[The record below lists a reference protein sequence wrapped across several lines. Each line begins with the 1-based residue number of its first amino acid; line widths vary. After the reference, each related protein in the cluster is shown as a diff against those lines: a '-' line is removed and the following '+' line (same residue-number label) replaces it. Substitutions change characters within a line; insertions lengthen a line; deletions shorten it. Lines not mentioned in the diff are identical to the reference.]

1 MFSRNVFPSFKC
13 TPMQEG
19 KKLCL
24 LSLIPVLA
32 CLSLTD
38 LYAHEVHAPRDT
50 TKAHRHYS
58 EGMEKLKE
66 GSYYEAMD
74 LFDDASSLFGKKKVW
89 DRVIECNLRK
99 TEAWTSIPDKNGLI
113 EFWKETVGLS
123 EEKFGRDHA
132 NTGDCYNRLGELY
145 YIDNEYELA
154 GEWFD
159 KALAVYS
166 GLTEEPSLSKA
177 TVYANYGRLMTAISE
192 YDSVEQYLDRALE
205 IQLSLLDSLDNR
217 LSVTYHSY
225 GTFYYYVGKMDQA
238 IHYNKL
244 VLEIDKRKYGEIH
257 PNVANAY
264 NNLGAAY
271 ERKGD
276 FESSLEVY
284 HKALEIRLAKLDT
297 LHPHV
302 ALSYN
307 NLGNVYTSLGD
318 YKTSI
323 EYHNTALSLR
333 KQVFD
338 ENHINIGMSYANI
351 GNNQLKQG
359 HYDLALEY
367 FKKVVPIA
375 EKHFGPGHMQASEAI
390 QNVGI
395 PFYYMGRLDSA
406 FHYLYQALT
415 IREGVQG
422 GINGQVA
429 SSYNNV
435 GAIYKEHRDYDLAL
449 TYYFKS
455 LEVHRILA
463 GEDGYRLSGPY
474 NNIGEVFY
482 LTKDYEQAL
491 EYYLKA
497 LEIDI
502 KHLGPENPKLAGRFL
517 NLGSVL
523 ADMGRLEESFEYNKK
538 ALQYQ
543 VAAYGEKNRLVSSIY
558 ANMAMNY
565 EDLDSLEG
573 ALEYME
579 RAVRLREEV
588 SEMKD
593 PQLASDYTRYG
604 VLLAEAGQAAEGLE
618 YLHRALSVNYLGDI
632 DLADLKAIDPAR
644 IKDGH
649 WFIETLA
656 ALTEF
661 NNEYSEDTAKKDRY
675 LENLPVYELIADL
688 SIKLREAYRFEQS
701 KFFALKQWDYLYSE
715 AFETAAGLY
724 EITGEELYFDKA
736 FRFSGLKKNSA
747 LMDAILTSQA
757 IKNSSV
763 PDSIVV
769 REESLNANL
778 ESLRQSLL
786 EIDDSTGTDSRAKE
800 INSQINNTVI
810 ELNHLYLTIEE
821 EYPDYNS
828 LRSHYPDYSPEEI
841 SEMLDNKTLMLD
853 FVLTDSVIYSMVIGK
868 HDKQILRI
876 DVPDGFENSI
886 SELLRSVK
894 MYRVEDF
901 KSLSYEV
908 YRSLIR
914 PMEKHLTGINKIISI
929 PEGYLLLLPF
939 DILICEEA
947 TGQSKLSELAYLI
960 KRFET
965 ASHYSTDLW
974 ARSVKRSRLAG
985 RNPETEGFLGFAPVF
1000 DKGQDPLSYHSSGS
1014 DTVFTDRTVVDRMSL
1029 KELPY
1034 SLQEVDQL
1042 LSLFSE
1048 NGKMATGATRSEAT
1062 EEHFR
1067 KISPNYRYIHIATH
1081 GLINPEKPE
1090 LSGLVFW
1097 SDRDSA
1103 ESAPELLISARNDD
1117 GVLYTKEVYALE
1129 LKADLVTLSA
1139 CETGAGK
1146 LVKGEG
1152 MLSFVRGFTYA
1163 GVPNILI
1170 SNWKVN
1176 DRTSSDFMI
1185 DFYGGVLAGDSYSKA
1200 LRKAKLKAISVNST
1214 TFPATWGTFVLIGN

>member
-1 MFSRNVFPSFKC
+1 M
-13 TPMQEG
+13 
-19 KKLCL
+19 
-24 LSLIPVLA
+24 IPVLV

-38 LYAHEVHAPRDT
+38 LYAHKSIAGRDT
-50 TKAHRHYS
+50 TKAHQYYT
-58 EGMEKLKE
+58 EGKEKLKE
-66 GSYYEAMD
+66 GSFNEAMD
-74 LFDDASSLFGKKKVW
+74 LFDDAARLFGRKKVW
-89 DRVIECNLRK
+89 GRVIECNLRK
-99 TEAWTSIPDKNGLI
+99 TDAWTSIPEKTGLF
-113 EFWKETVGLS
+113 EFWKETLMLS
-123 EEKFGRDHA
+123 EEKFGRNHA
-132 NTGDCYNRLGELY
+132 TTGDCYNRLGELY
-145 YIDNEYELA
+145 YFDNENELA
-154 GEWFD
+154 REWFD
-159 KALAVYS
+159 KAMAVYS
-166 GLTEEPSLSKA
+166 GITKEPSLAKA
-177 TVYANYGRLMTAISE
+177 KVYANYGRLMTAISE
-192 YDSVEQYLDRALE
+192 YDSVEQYLDCALE
-205 IQLSLLDSLDNR
+205 IQLSFLDSLDRR
-217 LSVTYHSY
+217 LSTTYHSY

-257 PNVANAY
+257 PKVANGY

-276 FESSLEVY
+276 FESSLEV
-284 HKALEIRLAKLDT
+284 HQKALEIRLAKLDS
-297 LHPHV
+297 LHPNV

-318 YKTSI
+318 YNTSD
-323 EYHNTALSLR
+323 EYHNIALRLR

-338 ENHINIGMSYANI
+338 EDHINIGMSYANI
-351 GNNQLKQG
+351 GNNRLKQG

-375 EKHFGPGHMQASEAI
+375 EKHFGPGTMQASEAI

-406 FHYLYQALT
+406 FHYLYRALT

-422 GINGQVA
+422 GINGPVA
-429 SSYNNV
+429 GSYNNI
-435 GAIYKEHRDYDLAL
+435 GAIYKENRDYDLAL

-455 LEVHRILA
+455 LEVKRTLA
-463 GEDGYRLSGPY
+463 GEDGYALSGSY

-482 LTKDYEQAL
+482 LTKDFEQAL

-502 KHLGPENPKLAGRFL
+502 KHLGPDNPKLAGRFL

-523 ADMGRLEESFEYNKK
+523 ADMGRYDESFEYNKK
-538 ALQYQ
+538 ALEYQ
-543 VAAYGEKNRLVSSIY
+543 VSAYGEKNRLVSSIY

-565 EDLDSLEG
+565 KYLDSLEG

-588 SEMKD
+588 SDMKD
-593 PQLASDYTRYG
+593 LQLANAYTKYG
-604 VLLAEAGQAAEGLE
+604 MLLAENGQAGEGLE
-618 YLHRALSVNYLGDI
+618 YLYRALSVNYFGEI
-632 DLADLKAIDPAR
+632 DPADLKAIDPTR

-656 ALTEF
+656 AMTEF
-661 NNEYSEDTAKKDRY
+661 NNEYLDASEKKDLY
-675 LENLPVYELIADL
+675 LENLPVYELIAGL

-701 KFFALKQWDYLYSE
+701 KLFALKQWDYLYSE

-724 EITGEELYFDKA
+724 EITGEELYFDIA
-736 FRFSGLKKNSA
+736 FRFAGLKKNSA

-757 IKNSSV
+757 IKNSGI

-769 REESLNANL
+769 REESLNTNL

-786 EIDDSTGTDSRAKE
+786 EIDDSTGTDSRAIE
-800 INSQINNTVI
+800 INSQINSTVI
-810 ELNHLYLTIEE
+810 DLNHLYLTIEE
-821 EYPDYNS
+821 EYSDYKS
-828 LRSHYPDYSPEEI
+828 LRSRYPDYSPEEI
-841 SEMLDNKTLMLD
+841 SEMLDEETLILD

-868 HDKQILRI
+868 HDKQIVRI
-876 DVPDGFENSI
+876 HVPDSFENSI

-894 MYRVEDF
+894 MYRIEDY

-908 YRSLIR
+908 YGSLFR
-914 PMEKHLTGINKIISI
+914 PMEKYLQGITKIITI
-929 PEGYLLLLPF
+929 PESYLLLLPF
-939 DILICEEA
+939 DILICKEEA
-947 TGQSKLSELAYLI
+947 TGQSNLSELDYLV

-974 ARSVKRSRLAG
+974 VRSVKRSQLVG
-985 RNPETEGFLGFAPVF
+985 RNPEAEGFLGFAPVF
-1000 DKGQDPLSYHSSGS
+1000 DKGPDLLSNRSSGS
-1014 DTVFTDRTVVDRMSL
+1014 DTVFTDRAVVDRMSL

-1034 SLQEVDQL
+1034 SLQEVNQL
-1042 LSLFSE
+1042 LSLFSG
-1048 NGKMATGATRSEAT
+1048 NGKMATGAIRSEAT

-1067 KISPNYRYIHIATH
+1067 KISPNYKYIHIATH
-1081 GLINPEKPE
+1081 GLINPEQPE

-1097 SDRDSA
+1097 SDRDST

-1129 LKADLVTLSA
+1129 LKADLITLSA

-1146 LVKGEG
+1146 LIKGEG

-1176 DRTSSDFMI
+1176 DRTTSDFMI
-1185 DFYGGVLAGDSYSKA
+1185 DFYGGVLSGDSYSKA
-1200 LRKAKLKAISVNST
+1200 LRKAKLKAISDPST
-1214 TFPATWGTFVLIGN
+1214 AFPSTWGTFVLIGY